1 MILAPLA
8 SAVIVGL
15 LLAPRASRRA
25 PRRPRVGPDS
35 RIRVGIGQ
43 IAGRHLATLR
53 DGRGREHASPD
64 AVAAWCD
71 DLARQLRHGATLRSA
86 LITTIPTDDPLER
99 STRPLRRRLDRGA
112 SVLQACDGWAG
123 ELDAGGAREADMLI
137 AFATVAGAAALAG
150 GGAAAPLHRFA
161 SSMRQRAADELER
174 RAHSAQA
181 RMSARVMTIVP
192 LALLALLFATDDEVR
207 SAVLQPGGAIVV
219 TIGLALNALGAWWM
233 HRIVGTTTTGRVR

>member
-1 MILAPLA
+1 MIVAPLA

-35 RIRVGIGQ
+35 SFRVGVGQ
-43 IAGRHLATLR
+43 IAGRHIAAVR
-53 DGRGREHASPD
+53 NGRGRERATPD
-64 AVAAWCD
+64 AIAAWCD

-86 LITTIPTDDPLER
+86 LTTTIPTDAPLER

-112 SVLQACDGWAG
+112 SVLEACDGWAS

-161 SSMRQRAADELER
+161 SSMRQRAADEHER

-181 RMSARVMTIVP
+181 RMSARVMTIIP
-192 LALLALLFATDDEVR
+192 LALLALLFATDDDVR
-207 SAVLQPGGAIVV
+207 SVIVQPGGAIVV
-219 TIGLALNALGAWWM
+219 TIGMALNVLGAWWM
-233 HRIVGTTTTGRVR
+233 HRIVGPTTIGHVR